1 MSRMHAIPSPA
12 LDFPFSHRVLWLKAM
27 SRLFRICVLVALLF
41 NSADTATADALVRNQ
56 AMQASTILEAYLVDG
71 ALRVEIEV
79 SFADLPAFADLL
91 PDELSKKLGNAPEP
105 HADRMKRFFERGLT
119 FQAGDRILPGRL
131 VLIEPRDRTRRD
143 PVSGEALPLGAG
155 EEPEKALFF
164 VLEYELEGTPET
176 LAVASLPRMPAGG
189 PVSIGFV
196 FYHLGVAVNDFRYL
210 TPGLILDLDWEDPWH
225 SRFRQK
231 TMKRA
236 YDAPLNVFL
245 YAEPYE
251 VRVEVVVRPLDLQAF
266 VDLGLEGRDK
276 ILPDDYGT
284 IKERVATFLAETFQL
299 EIDGEPAE
307 PVLDRVHFLR
317 RTLKSSTVIDP
328 PEELSVFNAQLGVIY
343 IVPRTRLP
351 KEAKLT
357 WSIFPDKIALIPA
370 AATDEAGP
378 LPSSLDRDDPVLVWT
393 NYLKNPSNFARKS
406 VELPPAAW
414 LRRLRP
420 LGFAGLVT
428 GAVILLAAVAR
439 SIRRRRPA
447 WVGIPVALAI
457 LAGSWWALQS
467 AKRARIDS
475 DQAREIVGT
484 LLYNVYRSFD
494 FRQEEAVYDMLAES
508 VSGPL
513 LAQTYLETRRGLVLQ
528 NQGGARAKVNKVAIE
543 EIVPTPLPDRTGF
556 LVDVSW
562 VVGGSVGHWGHIH
575 QRRNRY
581 GADLTVEPLDGT
593 WKITGMN
600 VRSEERTQ

>member
-1 MSRMHAIPSPA
+1 
-12 LDFPFSHRVLWLKAM
+12 M

-176 LAVASLPRMPAGG
+176 LAVASLPRMPGGG

-284 IKERVATFLAETFQL
+284 IKERVAT
-299 EIDGEPAE
+299 PA
-307 PVLDRVHFLR
+307 PQ
-317 RTLKSSTVIDP
+317 P
-328 PEELSVFNAQLGVIY
+328 
-343 IVPRTRLP
+343 
-351 KEAKLT
+351 
-357 WSIFPDKIALIPA
+357 
-370 AATDEAGP
+370 
-378 LPSSLDRDDPVLVWT
+378 
-393 NYLKNPSNFARKS
+393 
-406 VELPPAAW
+406 
-414 LRRLRP
+414 
-420 LGFAGLVT
+420 
-428 GAVILLAAVAR
+428 
-439 SIRRRRPA
+439 
-447 WVGIPVALAI
+447 
-457 LAGSWWALQS
+457 
-467 AKRARIDS
+467 
-475 DQAREIVGT
+475 
-484 LLYNVYRSFD
+484 
-494 FRQEEAVYDMLAES
+494 
-508 VSGPL
+508 
-513 LAQTYLETRRGLVLQ
+513 LAQ
-528 NQGGARAKVNKVAIE
+528 
-543 EIVPTPLPDRTGF
+543 
-556 LVDVSW
+556 
-562 VVGGSVGHWGHIH
+562 
-575 QRRNRY
+575 
-581 GADLTVEPLDGT
+581 
-593 WKITGMN
+593 
-600 VRSEERTQ
+600 RSRPP